1 MYKTCVAAPAPS
13 GPDDAIGLIVEHIR
27 DRHGPRGADLN
38 GKRIAEVIGQLVSSG
53 ELRPGEKLPTVR
65 SLSRE
70 LRVSPGTVSD
80 AWRVLRAHSVI
91 STDRRRGT
99 IIRSTKGDVQGRY
112 WNVPVAPGTLEH
124 DLTTGTPDPGLLPA
138 LAPALA
144 RVQLETEVTSY
155 LDRPVVEALEDLLR
169 GSWPFDPER
178 LTIVDGA
185 QDGLDRIVSSLVSLG
200 DAVIV
205 EDPTFP
211 PIIDMLELAGAQLIP
226 VGTDAEGVRPEE
238 MQRALAAGPVA
249 AFVQPRAQNPTG
261 ATFTAARRDE
271 LAALLDGSGVLVV
284 EDDHSGPITGVPL
297 HSLGSVLPEQVLHIR
312 SFSKSHGPDL
322 RLAALGGPATML
334 DPVIQRRHLGPSWTS
349 RLLQRVLFELLQDE
363 TAVDQISKAAGEYA
377 DRRQRFVAA
386 LVGAGMTVDDGV
398 GMNVW
403 VPVANE
409 QRAVVALAAHGI
421 GVAPGRP
428 FMVEPSDQDFIRVT
442 IASVSDEVEQLASA
456 IARAAAES

>member
-1 MYKTCVAAPAPS
+1 MPTETTFDS
-13 GPDDAIGLIVEHIR
+13 GDSLTLIVGRVRER
-27 DRHGPRGADLN
+27 FGPRGADLN
-38 GKRIAEVIGQLVSSG
+38 GKRIADVIGQLVSSG
-53 ELRPGEKLPTVR
+53 ALGPGEKLPTVR
-65 SLSRE
+65 GLSRE
-70 LRVSPGTVSD
+70 LRVSPATVSD

-99 IIRSTKGDVQGRY
+99 IVRSTKGDVQGRY

-124 DLTTGTPDPGLLPA
+124 DLTTGTPDPALLPP
-138 LAPALA
+138 LGPALE
-144 RVQLETEVTSY
+144 RVKIDTTVTSY
-155 LDRPVVEALEDLLR
+155 LDRPVIEELEQLLR
-169 GSWPFDPER
+169 GRWPFEPER
-178 LTIVDGA
+178 MTIVDGA

-211 PIIDMLELAGAQLIP
+211 PIIDMLELAGAQLLP
-226 VGTDAEGVRPEE
+226 VRTDAEGVLPGDLE
-238 MQRALAAGPVA
+238 RALAEEPVA

-261 ATFTAARRDE
+261 AAFSEARRDE
-271 LAALLDGSGVLVV
+271 LAALLDGTEVLVI

-297 HSLGSVLPEQVLHIR
+297 HSLGSRLPDQVLHIR

-334 DPVIQRRHLGPSWTS
+334 DPLIQRRHLGPAWTS
-349 RLLQRVLFELLQDE
+349 RLLQRVLYELLGDE
-363 TAVDQISKAAGEYA
+363 DAEAQTDAASREYRV
-377 DRRQRFVAA
+377 RRQRFVESLRAA
-386 LVGAGMTVDDGV
+386 EMQVADGV

-409 QRAVVALAAHGI
+409 QRTVVALAAHGI

-428 FMVEPSDQDFIRVT
+428 FMVEPGEQDFVRVT
-442 IASVSDEVEQLASA
+442 VASVSDELDRLAA
-456 IARAAAES
+456 AVARAARE